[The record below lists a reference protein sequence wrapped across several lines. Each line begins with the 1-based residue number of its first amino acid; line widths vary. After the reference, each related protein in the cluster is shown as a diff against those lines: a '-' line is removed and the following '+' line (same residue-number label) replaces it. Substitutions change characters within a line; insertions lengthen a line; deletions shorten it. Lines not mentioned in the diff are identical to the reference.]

1 MKIFI
6 TKVCS
11 LLVNFYVYKWMKTIL
26 LSPTQMKI
34 PFDTYLGM
42 ESTAHRILQ
51 TGSKGSCKK
60 EDRVLPRVA
69 TDYWEKKVT
78 FFFPGMKSANFPLC
92 CENHYHRY
100 FNSCPIQ
107 VSTGLEKIYHTK
119 ISKFKSK
126 NIFLPT
132 QRSPKFHFEMFTFKS

>member
-1 MKIFI
+1 
-6 TKVCS
+6 
-11 LLVNFYVYKWMKTIL
+11 
-26 LSPTQMKI
+26 MKI

-78 FFFPGMKSANFPLC
+78 FFFPGWSQQIFPYAVKIIIIDISI
-92 CENHYHRY
+92 HVQYRY
-100 FNSCPIQ
+100 LQ
-107 VSTGLEKIYHTK
+107 A
-119 ISKFKSK
+119 
-126 NIFLPT
+126 
-132 QRSPKFHFEMFTFKS
+132 